1 MTQAEVQQAQLEA
14 EERRR
19 SVVQQAQ
26 LEAEERRRSV
36 VQQAQLEAEE
46 RRRSVV
52 LLLLGLAAA
61 ILAFWSGVF
70 SLVPGAAFPVS
81 AAPVKGV
88 AGGNVVLVGYN
99 GSQKFFVWAPP
110 GSIAQWDVAFCNAA
124 DGDVSVVVKVVE
136 VPKEVRRFLFYI
148 NETRFGWDGV
158 NYTEWRALFRPRA
171 CVPGRLEI
179 VVDSRGARDAVYLV
193 KMEVSSLLPS

>member
-1 MTQAEVQQAQLEA
+1 VQAGVQQE
-14 EERRR
+14 
-19 SVVQQAQ
+19 
-26 LEAEERRRSV
+26 
-36 VQQAQLEAEE
+36 QLEAEE

-61 ILAFWSGVF
+61 ILVFWLGVF
-70 SLVPGAAFPVS
+70 RLVPGAAFSAS
-81 AAPVKGV
+81 AAFEGV

-110 GSIAQWDVAFCNAA
+110 GSVVRWDVAFCNVA
-124 DGDVSVVVKVVE
+124 DGGVSVVVKVVE

-158 NYTEWRALFRPRA
+158 NYTEWRSLFRPRA

-179 VVDSRGARDAVYLV
+179 VVDSRGARDTVYLI

>member
-1 MTQAEVQQAQLEA
+1 MTQAAVPAGVQQE
-14 EERRR
+14 
-19 SVVQQAQ
+19 
-26 LEAEERRRSV
+26 
-36 VQQAQLEAEE
+36 QLEAEE

-52 LLLLGLAAA
+52 LLLLGLAAV

-70 SLVPGAAFPVS
+70 RLVPGAAFPVPV
-81 AAPVKGV
+81 APVEGV

-110 GSIAQWDVAFCNAA
+110 GSVVRWDVAFCNAA
-124 DGDVSVVVKVVE
+124 DGGVSAVVKVVE
-136 VPKEVRRFLFYI
+136 VPKEVRRFLFYL

-179 VVDSRGARDAVYLV
+179 VIDSRGARDAAYLI
-193 KMEVSSLLPS
+193 KMEVASLLPS

>member
-1 MTQAEVQQAQLEA
+1 MTQAESKAAVLAGVQQE
-14 EERRR
+14 
-19 SVVQQAQ
+19 
-26 LEAEERRRSV
+26 
-36 VQQAQLEAEE
+36 QLEAEE

-52 LLLLGLAAA
+52 LLLLGLAAV
-61 ILAFWSGVF
+61 LAFWLGVF
-70 SLVPGAAFPVS
+70 GLVPGAAFSAS
-81 AAPVKGV
+81 AAPVEGV

-99 GSQKFFVWAPP
+99 GSQKFFVWASP
-110 GSIAQWDVAFCNAA
+110 GSVVRWDVAFCNAA
-124 DGDVSVVVKVVE
+124 DGGVSVVVKVVE

-148 NETRFGWDGV
+148 NETKFGWDGV

-179 VVDSRGARDAVYLV
+179 VVDSRGSRDAVHLI

>member
-1 MTQAEVQQAQLEA
+1 MPMGTPQ
-14 EERRR
+14 ER
-19 SVVQQAQ
+19 
-26 LEAEERRRSV
+26 
-36 VQQAQLEAEE
+36 LEAEE

-61 ILAFWSGVF
+61 ILVFWLGVF
-70 SLVPGAAFPVS
+70 RLVPGAAFPVS
-81 AAPVKGV
+81 APVEGV

-110 GSIAQWDVAFCNAA
+110 GLIAQWDVAFCNVA

-136 VPKEVRRFLFYI
+136 VPKEVRRFLFYV

-158 NYTEWRALFRPRA
+158 NYTEWRSLFRPRA

-179 VVDSRGARDAVYLV
+179 VVDSRGARDTVYLI

>member
-1 MTQAEVQQAQLEA
+1 MTRAESKAAVLAGVQQE
-14 EERRR
+14 
-19 SVVQQAQ
+19 
-26 LEAEERRRSV
+26 
-36 VQQAQLEAEE
+36 QLEAEE

-52 LLLLGLAAA
+52 LFLLGLAA
-61 ILAFWSGVF
+61 ILAFWLGVF
-70 SLVPGAAFPVS
+70 RLVPGAAFPVS
-81 AAPVKGV
+81 AAPVEGV

-99 GSQKFFVWAPP
+99 GSQKFFVWASP
-110 GSIAQWDVAFCNAA
+110 GSVVRWDVAFCNVA

-136 VPKEVRRFLFYI
+136 VPKVRRFLFYI

-179 VVDSRGARDAVYLV
+179 VVDSRGARDTVYLI

>member
-1 MTQAEVQQAQLEA
+1 MTQVESKVAVSAGVQQE
-14 EERRR
+14 
-19 SVVQQAQ
+19 
-26 LEAEERRRSV
+26 
-36 VQQAQLEAEE
+36 QLEAEE

-61 ILAFWSGVF
+61 ILAVWPGVF
-70 SLVPGAAFPVS
+70 HLMAGAAFPLS
-81 AAPVKGV
+81 AAPVEGV

-110 GSIAQWDVAFCNAA
+110 GSVVRWDVAFCNVA
-124 DGDVSVVVKVVE
+124 DGYVSVVVKVVE
-136 VPKEVRRFLFYI
+136 VPNGVRRFLFYI

-158 NYTEWRALFRPRA
+158 NYTEWRALFRPKA

-179 VVDSRGARDAVYLV
+179 VVDSRGARDTVYLV
-193 KMEVSSLLPS
+193 KVEVSSHSPS

>member
-1 MTQAEVQQAQLEA
+1 MTESKAA
-14 EERRR
+14 
-19 SVVQQAQ
+19 VVQQ
-26 LEAEERRRSV
+26 E
-36 VQQAQLEAEE
+36 QLEAEE

-52 LLLLGLAAA
+52 LVLLGLAA
-61 ILAFWSGVF
+61 ILAFWLGVF
-70 SLVPGAAFPVS
+70 RLAPGAAFS
-81 AAPVKGV
+81 ASSSFEEV

-110 GSIAQWDVAFCNAA
+110 GSVVRWDVAFCNAA
-124 DGDVSVVVKVVE
+124 YSDVSVVVKVVE

-148 NETRFGWDGV
+148 NETKFGWDGV

-179 VVDSRGARDAVYLV
+179 VVDSRGARDAVHLI
-193 KMEVSSLLPS
+193 KMEISSSPQS

>member
-1 MTQAEVQQAQLEA
+1 MTQAEAAVSAGVQQE
-14 EERRR
+14 
-19 SVVQQAQ
+19 
-26 LEAEERRRSV
+26 
-36 VQQAQLEAEE
+36 QLEAEE

-52 LLLLGLAAA
+52 LFLLGLAAA
-61 ILAFWSGVF
+61 ILAFWLGVF
-70 SLVPGAAFPVS
+70 RLVPGAAFSAS
-81 AAPVKGV
+81 AAFEGV

-110 GSIAQWDVAFCNAA
+110 GSVVRWDVAFCNVA
-124 DGDVSVVVKVVE
+124 DGGVSVVVKVVE
-136 VPKEVRRFLFYI
+136 VSKEVRRFLFYI

-179 VVDSRGARDAVYLV
+179 VVDSRGARDTVYLI

>member
-1 MTQAEVQQAQLEA
+1 MTQAESKAAVPVGVQQE
-14 EERRR
+14 
-19 SVVQQAQ
+19 
-26 LEAEERRRSV
+26 
-36 VQQAQLEAEE
+36 QLEAEE

-61 ILAFWSGVF
+61 ILVFWLGVF
-70 SLVPGAAFPVS
+70 HLMAGV
-81 AAPVKGV
+81 APVEGV

-110 GSIAQWDVAFCNAA
+110 GSVVRWDVAFCNAA
-124 DGDVSVVVKVVE
+124 DGGVSVVVKVVE
-136 VPKEVRRFLFYI
+136 VPKEVRRFLFYL

-179 VVDSRGARDAVYLV
+179 VVDSRGARDAVYLI

>member
-1 MTQAEVQQAQLEA
+1 MTQAAVPAGVQQE
-14 EERRR
+14 
-19 SVVQQAQ
+19 
-26 LEAEERRRSV
+26 
-36 VQQAQLEAEE
+36 QLEAEE

-52 LLLLGLAAA
+52 LLLVGLAAA

-70 SLVPGAAFPVS
+70 HLVPGAAFPVPV
-81 AAPVKGV
+81 APVEGV

-110 GSIAQWDVAFCNAA
+110 GSVVRWDVAFCNVANS
-124 DGDVSVVVKVVE
+124 DVSVVVKVVE
-136 VPKEVRRFLFYI
+136 VPKEVRRFLFYL

-179 VVDSRGARDAVYLV
+179 VVDSRGARDTVYLI
-193 KMEVSSLLPS
+193 KMEVASHLPS

>member
-1 MTQAEVQQAQLEA
+1 MTQAEAAVPAGVQQE
-14 EERRR
+14 
-19 SVVQQAQ
+19 
-26 LEAEERRRSV
+26 
-36 VQQAQLEAEE
+36 QLEAEE

-61 ILAFWSGVF
+61 ILVFWLGVF
-70 SLVPGAAFPVS
+70 RLVPGAAFPVS
-81 AAPVKGV
+81 AFEGV

-110 GSIAQWDVAFCNAA
+110 GSVVRWDVAFCNVAYS
-124 DGDVSVVVKVVE
+124 DVSVVVKVVE

-148 NETRFGWDGV
+148 NETKFGWDGV
-158 NYTEWRALFRPRA
+158 NYTEWRTLFRPRT

-179 VVDSRGARDAVYLV
+179 VIDASGARDAVHLI
-193 KMEVSSLLPS
+193 KMEISSHPQT

>member
-1 MTQAEVQQAQLEA
+1 MTQAESKAEVSAGVQQE
-14 EERRR
+14 
-19 SVVQQAQ
+19 
-26 LEAEERRRSV
+26 
-36 VQQAQLEAEE
+36 QLEAEE

-52 LLLLGLAAA
+52 LLLFGFAAA
-61 ILAFWSGVF
+61 ILAFWLGVF
-70 SLVPGAAFPVS
+70 RLVPGAAFSAS
-81 AAPVKGV
+81 AAPVEGV

-110 GSIAQWDVAFCNAA
+110 GSVVRWDVAFCNAA
-124 DGDVSVVVKVVE
+124 DGGVSVVVKVVE
-136 VPKEVRRFLFYI
+136 VPKEVRRFLFYV

-179 VVDSRGARDAVYLV
+179 VVDSRGARDTVYLI

>member
-1 MTQAEVQQAQLEA
+1 MTQAESKAAVSAGVQQKQLET

-19 SVVQQAQ
+19 
-26 LEAEERRRSV
+26 R
-36 VQQAQLEAEE
+36 
-46 RRRSVV
+46 VV
-52 LLLLGLAAA
+52 LVLLGLAA

-70 SLVPGAAFPVS
+70 HLMAGAAFS
-81 AAPVKGV
+81 ASSAFEGV
-88 AGGNVVLVGYN
+88 AGGNVVLVGYD

-110 GSIAQWDVAFCNAA
+110 GSVVRWDVAFCNVA

-148 NETRFGWDGV
+148 NETKFGWDGV
-158 NYTEWRALFRPRA
+158 NYTEWRSLFRPKA

-179 VVDSRGARDAVYLV
+179 VVDSRGARDTVYLI

>member
-1 MTQAEVQQAQLEA
+1 VRVGVQQE
-14 EERRR
+14 
-19 SVVQQAQ
+19 
-26 LEAEERRRSV
+26 
-36 VQQAQLEAEE
+36 QLEAEE

-52 LLLLGLAAA
+52 LFLLGLAAA
-61 ILAFWSGVF
+61 ILAFWLGVF
-70 SLVPGAAFPVS
+70 RLVPGAAFSAS
-81 AAPVKGV
+81 AAFEGV

-110 GSIAQWDVAFCNAA
+110 GSVVRWDVAFCNVA

-179 VVDSRGARDAVYLV
+179 VVDSRGARDTVYLI